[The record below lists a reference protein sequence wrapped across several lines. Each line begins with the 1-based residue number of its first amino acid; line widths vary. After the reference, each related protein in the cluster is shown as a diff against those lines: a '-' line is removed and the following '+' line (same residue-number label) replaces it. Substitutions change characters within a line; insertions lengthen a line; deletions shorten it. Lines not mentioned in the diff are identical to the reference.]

1 MKARSNRLGFSAVEV
16 VIVVV
21 VVGIVGLLGY
31 TFYNSQT
38 KKAANDAMT
47 ASNQPKTAN
56 DVKTAPAISHVADL
70 STAELTVDQ
79 TDLSGSSNTDLNQL
93 NAELANF

>member
-1 MKARSNRLGFSAVEV
+1 MKARSNRTGFSAVEI

-31 TFYNSQT
+31 TFYNSQA
-38 KKAANDAMT
+38 KKAANDALQT
-47 ASNQPKTAN
+47 SSQPKTAS
-56 DVKTAPAISHVADL
+56 DVKTAPAISHVTDL

>member
-1 MKARSNRLGFSAVEV
+1 MNARSNRSGFSAVEI

-31 TFYNSQT
+31 TFYNNQA

-56 DVKTAPAISHVADL
+56 DVKAAPAINHVADL
-70 STAELTVDQ
+70 DTAELTVNQ
-79 TDLSGSSNTDLNQL
+79 TDLNDNSNADLNQL